1 MTNQKNL
8 FTLRVINVILFFAII
23 TIQYSDT
30 INIKLFAAN
39 PMLPLSLLVAV
50 CLFCSELTG
59 AIAGLMVGILV
70 DALASTPPGFNSIIF
85 MIIGPACVLVAKHLF
100 NNNILSSIVLCFLSA
115 QIYYTVRWIFC
126 IFFYSTF
133 EENLTYLFQT
143 VFPSC
148 IYTAILVV
156 PFYFIEKYLY
166 KKFYK

>member
-8 FTLRVINVILFFAII
+8 FNLRIINAVLFFVII
-23 TIQYSDT
+23 IIQYSD
-30 INIKLFAAN
+30 IVSIKLFAAN

-59 AIAGLMVGILV
+59 AIAGLMAGIFV
-70 DALASTPPGFNSIIF
+70 DTMASTPPGFNAIIF
-85 MIIGPACVLVAKHLF
+85 MLLGPACVLVAKHLF
-100 NNNILSSIVLCFLSA
+100 NNNILSSIVLCFLCA
-115 QIYYTVRWIFC
+115 QIYYTVRWIIC
-126 IFFYSTF
+126 IAFYSSF
-133 EENLTYLFQT
+133 AENLTYIFQT

-148 IYTAILVV
+148 LYTAILVV